1 MPPPLQ
7 VMRKTL
13 LLSVLIGV
21 HVPLMALRAA
31 DPELLTRAW
40 NACWV
45 TVPGASPYD
54 YGVYHFRHPLDLA
67 APPIHVPHSY
77 YCGQSL

>member
-1 MPPPLQ
+1 
-7 VMRKTL
+7 MRKTL

-45 TVPGASPYD
+45 TAPGASPFD

-67 APPIHVPHSY
+67 APPSTFLIHITADNRYKLTPV
-77 YCGQSL
+77 